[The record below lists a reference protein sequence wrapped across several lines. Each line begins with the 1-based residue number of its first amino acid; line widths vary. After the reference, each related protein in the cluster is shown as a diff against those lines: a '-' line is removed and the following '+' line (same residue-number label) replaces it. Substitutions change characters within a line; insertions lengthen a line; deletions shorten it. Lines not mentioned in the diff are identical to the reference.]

1 MDFGGRVSEAVD
13 AFRDSHADIALCT
26 DARSQLVLC
35 GNFLIY
41 LFLLAPSPGQVQ
53 ATFQLLE
60 RYHESL
66 LRLREWAD
74 DDASIA
80 FLRPAAL
87 RMDSFFTQAAQIMR
101 TGSRSDSLS
110 GAHTAM
116 SS

>member
-1 MDFGGRVSEAVD
+1 MDFGGRVSGTAD
-13 AFRDSHADIALCT
+13 AFLDSHADIAFCI
-26 DARSQLVLC
+26 DARSQLILC

-41 LFLLAPSPGQVQ
+41 LFLLAPSPAQVQ

-80 FLRPAAL
+80 LLRPAAL

-101 TGSRSDSLS
+101 AGCRSDSVS
-110 GAHTAM
+110 GAHTGM
-116 SS
+116 PS